1 MKLAALDTLGAV
13 LATGSFTAAAA
24 DVGLTPS
31 AVSLQMKQLEAYFGR
46 PLFDR
51 SGRAAVPTPFAREL
65 ASASGAAM
73 AVIESFRARSSL
85 SVSGVLRLG
94 AFTSFQ
100 TSVLPQALRILR
112 DEHPALTVQ
121 LTLDVSGSLQA
132 ALNAG
137 RLDAAVV
144 VRPPT
149 GGSARLRWTDLAR
162 VPFVLVAPPDAE
174 GGTPQQLLRRHPWIQ
189 YEHALTGGRVATQYV
204 RRLCPGKRP
213 AYEVASTDAIVA
225 MVSQGLGVSVIP
237 RPRTPLQR
245 AYAFREVTLG
255 PAGPVRQIAWLC
267 RHADAE
273 DRRHAAVRSA
283 LSRAHDEAAGD
294 TR

>member
-51 SGRAAVPTPFAREL
+51 SGRAAVPTAFARKL
-65 ASASGAAM
+65 AIASGSAL
-73 AVIESFRARSSL
+73 AVIEGLRARSTV
-85 SVSGVLRLG
+85 SVSGVLRVG
-94 AFTSFQ
+94 AIASVQ
-100 TSVLPQALRILR
+100 SSVLPQALRILR
-112 DEHPALTVQ
+112 DEHPGLTVQ
-121 LTLDVSGSLQA
+121 LTLDVSGPLQA

-144 VRPPT
+144 VRPQN
-149 GGSARLRWTDLAR
+149 GGSTRLHWQDLAR
-162 VPFVLVAPPDAE
+162 VPFVLVAPAQAE
-174 GGTPQQLLRRHPWIQ
+174 GSTPQQLLRRHPWIQ
-189 YEHALTGGRVATQYV
+189 YEHTLTGGRIATQYV
-204 RRLCPGKRP
+204 RRLSPGKRP
-213 AYEVASTDAIVA
+213 AYEVASTDAIIA

-237 RPRTPLQR
+237 RPRAPLQD

-255 PAGPVRQIAWLC
+255 ASGPVRQMAWLC
-267 RHADAE
+267 RPADAE
-273 DRRHAAVRSA
+273 DRRHGAVMSA
-283 LSRAHDEAAGD
+283 LVRAYEAASA
-294 TR
+294 